1 MTAAKLEKQRKALL
15 AALDAAV
22 ITLSEIA
29 EAADLSEDSLYFYR
43 LGIRRPRP
51 QTIKTLTKI
60 LEGHYRRLSRAMERL
75 HDVAR

>member
-1 MTAAKLEKQRKALL
+1 MTAKLEKQREALL

-22 ITLSEIA
+22 VSLREIA

-60 LEGHYRRLSRAMERL
+60 LGKHQRQLAKAMERL
-75 HDVAR
+75 HDVAQ